1 MFGVVVS
8 GKLRRTLNPHF
19 VYLTTTDGAGACMEN
34 YNVFAGA
41 FVDRSGERRKDRE
54 WLARAIRSEHSH
66 FVPVWGDKCLVGG
79 DPRHVVLL
87 RKHQIPD
94 YVVDQDLIL
103 LGLFHDQPAF
113 AFSLSADVSAP
124 FAEFGEF
131 HDLRF
136 LGSELPPDEANLA
149 AHARALVLWHASQL
163 YCGVCG
169 SSAQPEAGGNSRI
182 CANNDCGRQIFPRVD
197 PAIIVLV
204 ANGDRCLLGRQSS
217 WPEGR
222 YSTIAGFV
230 EPGESVEDS
239 VRREVYEET
248 NVHIGKVQYHSSQPW
263 PFPSSLMLGFFAEAT
278 SSDVL
283 LNDRELED
291 AQWFTRKD
299 LRSGFPRL
307 PFRIS
312 IARRLVDDWL
322 EMGDSD

>member
-1 MFGVVVS
+1 
-8 GKLRRTLNPHF
+8 
-19 VYLTTTDGAGACMEN
+19 MEN

-79 DPRHVVLL
+79 DPRHAVLL

-94 YVVDQDLIL
+94 YVVDQDLVL

-113 AFSLSADVSAP
+113 AFSLSADGSAP
-124 FAEFGEF
+124 FAELGEF

-136 LGSELPPDEANLA
+136 LGSELLPDEANLA

-169 SSAQPEAGGNSRI
+169 FPAQPEAGGNSRI
-182 CANNDCGRQIFPRVD
+182 CANNDCGREIFPRVD

-248 NVHIGKVQYHSSQPW
+248 NVHVGKVQYHSSQPW

-299 LRSGFPRL
+299 LRSGFPKL

-322 EMGDSD
+322 DIGDSD